1 MTLGEKREVPRKGL
15 MQQISKANV
24 EIWPGFSTGCDTIP
38 SGWTWKKWWGSQG
51 LSLGPHVPSGA
62 PLPFAQADSQ
72 ALSPM
77 EVCAFILFWF
87 CLNVVQLSL
96 LTHLINMKLFTI
108 HTNCSKV
115 PLSLPWGWGE
125 RELLWKII
133 FTEI

>member
-1 MTLGEKREVPRKGL
+1 

-77 EVCAFILFWF
+77 QVCA
-87 CLNVVQLSL
+87 SL
-96 LTHLINMKLFTI
+96 WHFVMTALVDLYTERYLE
-108 HTNCSKV
+108 
-115 PLSLPWGWGE
+115 SLCAGPWGTKG
-125 RELLWKII
+125 REGL
-133 FTEI
+133 